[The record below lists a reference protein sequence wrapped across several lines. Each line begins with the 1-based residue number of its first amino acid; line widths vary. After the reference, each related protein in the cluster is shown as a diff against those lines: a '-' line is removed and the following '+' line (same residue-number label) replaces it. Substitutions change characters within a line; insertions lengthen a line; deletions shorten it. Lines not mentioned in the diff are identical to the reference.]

1 MELEIANVD
10 GVASVPKV
18 EIVNICGD
26 GATTGYSL
34 YEYDIKAAT
43 KNKIVYP
50 SLDPSIFELKFPNT
64 DIKGRAL

>member
-1 MELEIANVD
+1 MANVD
-10 GVASVPKV
+10 GVSIIPKL
-18 EIVNICGD
+18 EIYNICD
-26 GATTGYSL
+26 DTHSHN
-34 YEYDIKAAT
+34 EYDIKAAP